1 MGYFDSEK
9 NVQEYIKMVEEY
21 NATELINILRKY
33 LKEESTL
40 LELGMGPGK
49 DLDILREYYKV
60 TGSDSSQIFVNR
72 YKKIHPESDILQI
85 DATDIKIQQKFD
97 CIFSNKV
104 LIHLTKEECKSS
116 FKQQKNI
123 LNPKGILF
131 HTFWYGTKTEKYND
145 LLFTYYTEDE
155 LRNMIKEDYDI
166 ITIKRYTEDKKDDSF
181 LIICKERI
189 NHLNHNQ

>member
-1 MGYFDSEK
+1 MGYFDDEK
-9 NVQEYIKMVEEY
+9 NVQDYIKMVEDY
-21 NATELINILRKY
+21 DPIELINILKKY

-131 HTFWYGTKTEKYND
+131 HTFWYGTKTEKHHG
-145 LLFTYYTEDE
+145 LLFTYYTEDY
-155 LRNMIKEDYDI
+155 LRKMVEEYYNI
-166 ITIKRYTEDKKDDSF
+166 IRLERYSEMEKDDSIL
-181 LIICKERI
+181 LILQNKEYSS
-189 NHLNHNQ
+189 LSTL